1 MVSIQ
6 RIRLVVTSLKEWREE
21 SSDIEGHG
29 K

>member
-6 RIRLVVTSLKEWREE
+6 RIRLVVTSLKERKEE